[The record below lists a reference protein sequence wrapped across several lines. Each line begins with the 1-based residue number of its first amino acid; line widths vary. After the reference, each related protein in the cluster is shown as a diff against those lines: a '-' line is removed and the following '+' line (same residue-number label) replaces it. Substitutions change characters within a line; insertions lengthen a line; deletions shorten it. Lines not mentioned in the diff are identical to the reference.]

1 MLLKKLDRSVMDEDD
16 EPTEE
21 VELNVGY
28 AHEALDRAFL
38 MEDMFDGYLVD
49 HPFISQNPHLLEQA
63 DKVSE
68 ALFDLY
74 QMISNEYF
82 RRYESDD
89 WSGNLRN

>member
-1 MLLKKLDRSVMDEDD
+1 MMLLKKLDRSIMEDE
-16 EPTEE
+16 TEE

-38 MEDMFDGYLVD
+38 IEDMFDGYLVE
-49 HPFISQNPHLLEQA
+49 HPFVSQNPHLKEQA

-68 ALFDLY
+68 ALFVLY

-82 RRYESDD
+82 KRYESDD
-89 WSGNLRN
+89 WDGNLRN